1 VWEKRRWIYDDD
13 PDALRDLR
21 EKEAKAKAKA
31 EKAVNEPDGLDGVSR
46 YMMAAKRIW

>member
-1 VWEKRRWIYDDD
+1 
-13 PDALRDLR
+13 LR

-31 EKAVNEPDGLDGVSR
+31 EKAVETDGLDGVGR